1 MARYPNPFAAIRA
14 SWILSRARQRSQGLS
29 QTELAN
35 WMGVG
40 QAALSK
46 YEGGSREPS
55 FAELQRLV
63 AGTDFRLEVRLRP
76 EPRRAARNENAHRGD
91 PMPFAA
97 DLHVSRRLPA
107 QLSPASGHLPP
118 SEADGPRLEEA
129 LLHLYEVEALTAD
142 LRRPEDRLQYAY
154 ERFHHERDRDLIHQM
169 LPLGTGAGRAAR
181 ILAREIDRAI
191 DRETDQE
198 TDRPSGRRSE
208 RRQQNDPRAARLT
221 WAYIVCCLRAEEA
234 ICRERATRLH
244 RALDAAQQRR
254 RAQIRV
260 EDAEFIART
269 SGGPSIV
276 AEIDQAKA
284 ALTSADQAC
293 VDHGRNGGGH
303 DVGLSGERY
312 IAAELTEL
320 ADRARA
326 LYQELAREPAFETW
340 RTSHAPT
347 DPLYD
352 AWLDGDLRDSPAP
365 PRLYA
370 DWNALAAD
378 HRGLLASGQQQPGGT
393 ERLVTDPFGQQWQ
406 VVLGTRPD
414 SNPDATAYVT
424 AAHVAEDGQQTG
436 PVYLLAA
443 ETDHARAADAVTTG
457 AASLSAVAGMLRN
470 ASRER

>member
-14 SWILSRARQRSQGLS
+14 SWVLSRARQCSEGLS
-29 QTELAN
+29 QSELASG
-35 WMGVG
+35 MGVG

-55 FAELQRLV
+55 FAELQRIV

-76 EPRRAARNENAHRGD
+76 EPRRAARNENVHRGD
-91 PMPFAA
+91 PMPFAVP

-107 QLSPASGHLPP
+107 QLAPASGHLPP

-129 LLHLYEVEALTAD
+129 LLHLYEVEALAAD
-142 LRRPEDRLQYAY
+142 LRRPEERLQNAY
-154 ERFHHERDRDLIHQM
+154 ERFHHERDRDLIHLM

-181 ILAREIDRAI
+181 ILARAI
-191 DRETDQE
+191 DRETD
-198 TDRPSGRRSE
+198 RPTGRRSE
-208 RRQQNDPRAARLT
+208 RRQQDDPRAARLT
-221 WAYIVCCLRAEEA
+221 WAYIVCCVRAEEA
-234 ICRERATRLH
+234 ICRERVTRLH
-244 RALDAAQQRR
+244 RALDAARVRR

-260 EDAEFIART
+260 EDAELVART
-269 SGGPSIV
+269 SGGASIV
-276 AEIDQAKA
+276 AELDQAKA
-284 ALTSADQAC
+284 ALAGAGQAC
-293 VDHGRNGGGH
+293 SDQGRNGGGD

-312 IAAELTEL
+312 LAAELTEL

-326 LYQELAREPAFETW
+326 LYQELAREQSFEAW

-352 AWLDGDLRDSPAP
+352 AWLDGDLRDTPVP

-378 HRGLLASGQQQPGGT
+378 HRGLFASGQQQPVGT

-406 VVLGTRPD
+406 VVLGAGPD
-414 SNPDATAYVT
+414 SDPDAPAFVT
-424 AAHVAEDGQQTG
+424 ASHVDEAGRQTG

-443 ETDHARAADAVTTG
+443 EADRARAADAITAG
-457 AASLSAVAGMLRN
+457 AASLSAVTAMLRN
-470 ASRER
+470 ASQAR